1 MNILLWTLQIVLGI
15 FFTLHGAA
23 ILISPPPFQE
33 TLDALPYA
41 KGFLKFTGLLEL
53 LGGLGLILPRWLNIA
68 PILTPLAAA
77 GLAIIML
84 GAIVTHLQASELQQA
99 VLLSVFP
106 VLLAIVTFAR
116 WGEKVV

>member
-23 ILISPPPFQE
+23 LSISPPQLQE

-41 KGFLKFTGLLEL
+41 KSFLQFIDLLEL
-53 LGGLGLILPRWLNIA
+53 SGGLGLILPWWLNIA

-77 GLAIIML
+77 GLTIIML
-84 GAIVTHLQASELQQA
+84 GAVVTHLQASELQQA